1 MMKVH
6 DPAPKK
12 RNMKTTQY
20 GVTSKKLQRLPHM
33 FARVL
38 ELPIRLTVDVVVQ
51 ETSNSLCFIVTT
63 ATNNKDTS
71 NTSQVRAHA
80 IKILPGMTK
89 VVIKGMGGG
98 DDEFDVWRFRLPPST
113 RPKMTSVRFS
123 GGELLIV
130 TVPKGMH

>member
-6 DPAPKK
+6 PAPKK
-12 RNMKTTQY
+12 QNMKTNQY
-20 GVTSKKLQRLPHM
+20 GVASKKLRRLPHV

-38 ELPIRLTVDVVVQ
+38 ELPIRSTVDVSVQ
-51 ETSNSLCFIVTT
+51 ETSDSLRFIVSTT
-63 ATNNKDTS
+63 TNNNKDKS
-71 NTSQVRAHA
+71 NMSQVRAHT

-123 GGELLIV
+123 GGELLVV